1 VGVLQR
7 FERRLEGLVHGSF
20 ARAFGGVVEPVEVAA
35 ALQREAND
43 KKAIVSAG
51 RVLVPNHYVV
61 ELGRSDS
68 ERLGAY
74 DEPLRKE
81 LADMLAEHAQEQGWS
96 FVGQVVVHFELVEEL
111 KTGVFRVRSSAAG
124 DVGGPAALRSPPA
137 SSAPQLAAP
146 DLGAARAAP
155 ALQNPDDPSAP
166 DAPGA
171 AADPGQVAP
180 DSAASQ
186 GDDSPHL
193 MLAPPVG
200 GPSGPHRRIEL
211 DGPVLVLGRG
221 LEADLQL
228 ADVGV
233 SRRHAE
239 VRLGADGASV
249 VDLGSTNGTRVN
261 GRRVASSPLRDGD
274 HIGLG
279 ATDIV
284 FRTGR

>member
-81 LADMLAEHAQEQGWS
+81 LADMLAEHAQ
-96 FVGQVVVHFELVEEL
+96 ELVEEL

-239 VRLGADGASV
+239 VRLDADGASV

-261 GRRVASSPLRDGD
+261 GRRVASAPLRDGD

>member
-1 VGVLQR
+1 MGVLQR
-7 FERRLEGLVHGSF
+7 FERRLEGLVQGSF

-51 RVLVPNHYVV
+51 RVLVPNTYVV
-61 ELGRSDS
+61 ELGRSDTD
-68 ERLGAY
+68 RLAAY

-81 LADMLAEHAQEQGWS
+81 LADMVAEHAKEQGWS
-96 FVGQVVVHFELVEEL
+96 FVGQVSVHFEFVEGL

-124 DVGGPAALRSPPA
+124 DVAGPAAPKPGQPA
-137 SSAPQLAAP
+137 
-146 DLGAARAAP
+146 AAP
-155 ALQNPDDPSAP
+155 APVGAAPGELAGSAPAVGPPAEGSAVTPSAQEES
-166 DAPGA
+166 
-171 AADPGQVAP
+171 AADPRP
-180 DSAASQ
+180 Y
-186 GDDSPHL
+186 L
-193 MLAPPVG
+193 MLEPPVG
-200 GPSGPHRRIEL
+200 GPSGPARRIDL

-233 SRRHAE
+233 SRKHAE
-239 VRLGADGASV
+239 VRLDETGASV

-261 GRRVASSPLRDGD
+261 GRRVSSAPLRDGD

-279 ATDIV
+279 ATDMT